1 MAPSRREL
9 LQGLARLSGGLAL
22 APVLAAMG
30 AESAAA
36 AESLSSELNVCR
48 PLGDSL
54 TALQQGNARF
64 AAAWTAAAQGL
75 TPAERMD
82 LLQTQL
88 DEHCLVDP
96 DALKRGQAPW
106 AAVLTCADSRI
117 PLEWMFQAGAGEL
130 FAVRSAGNAV
140 FNDGVASLEYAVAVL
155 NVPLIMVLGHSDCGA
170 VKAAR
175 GGDADL
181 TPLLVELVTP
191 IRASLQSG
199 ERHARLPARVLAV
212 EEKSLGDAALL
223 LLLLLLLLLVLPP
236 QLGEMLRDAP
246 LAVTNLCKQAG
257 RDALPRGRPHIQ
269 RLRITPR
276 GTADDKSRRHEQA
289 EREDD
294 RGAVLI

>member
-1 MAPSRREL
+1 M
-9 LQGLARLSGGLAL
+9 
-22 APVLAAMG
+22 
-30 AESAAA
+30 
-36 AESLSSELNVCR
+36 R

-170 VKAAR
+170 EGGP

-181 TPLLVELVTP
+181 TPLVELVTP

-199 ERHARLPARVLAV
+199 DDLSQAIRGNARSSAAELVNRSALLADAQASGKLQIVPAYFDIASGAV
-212 EEKSLGDAALL
+212 EFL
-223 LLLLLLLLLVLPP
+223 
-236 QLGEMLRDAP
+236 
-246 LAVTNLCKQAG
+246 
-257 RDALPRGRPHIQ
+257 
-269 RLRITPR
+269 
-276 GTADDKSRRHEQA
+276 
-289 EREDD
+289 
-294 RGAVLI
+294 

>member
-9 LQGLARLSGGLAL
+9 LQGVARLSGGLVL
-22 APVLAAMG
+22 APVLAALG
-30 AESAAA
+30 AESAVA

-199 ERHARLPARVLAV
+199 DDLSQAIRGNARYSAAQLPKRSALLAEAQASGKLQIVPAYFDIASGAV
-212 EEKSLGDAALL
+212 EFL
-223 LLLLLLLLLVLPP
+223 
-236 QLGEMLRDAP
+236 
-246 LAVTNLCKQAG
+246 
-257 RDALPRGRPHIQ
+257 
-269 RLRITPR
+269 
-276 GTADDKSRRHEQA
+276 
-289 EREDD
+289 
-294 RGAVLI
+294 

>member
-9 LQGLARLSGGLAL
+9 LQGVARLSGGLAL

-30 AESAAA
+30 AESAVAV
-36 AESLSSELNVCR
+36 ESLSSELNVCR

-191 IRASLQSG
+191 IRASLRSG
-199 ERHARLPARVLAV
+199 DALSQAIRGNARYSAAELVNRSALLADAQASGKLQIVPAYFDIASGAV
-212 EEKSLGDAALL
+212 EFL
-223 LLLLLLLLLVLPP
+223 
-236 QLGEMLRDAP
+236 
-246 LAVTNLCKQAG
+246 
-257 RDALPRGRPHIQ
+257 
-269 RLRITPR
+269 
-276 GTADDKSRRHEQA
+276 
-289 EREDD
+289 
-294 RGAVLI
+294 